1 MFWSIILTV
10 LGGGTGAAIVTG
22 IFEIIKRKTSKD
34 AAEKKALKFLMY
46 DRIRHLCETYI
57 KRGYITT
64 TELKILT
71 DMHQCYHDDLSGN
84 GFLDGLMNEV
94 NNKCEI
100 RVR

>member
-1 MFWSIILTV
+1 MIWSILLAV
-10 LGGGTGAAIVTG
+10 LGGSTGAAIVTG
-22 IFEIIKRKTSKD
+22 VFEIIKRKSSKED
-34 AAEKKALKFLMY
+34 SQTKALRFLMY

-57 KRGYITT
+57 KREYITT

-94 NNKCEI
+94 HDKCEI
-100 RVR
+100 HVA